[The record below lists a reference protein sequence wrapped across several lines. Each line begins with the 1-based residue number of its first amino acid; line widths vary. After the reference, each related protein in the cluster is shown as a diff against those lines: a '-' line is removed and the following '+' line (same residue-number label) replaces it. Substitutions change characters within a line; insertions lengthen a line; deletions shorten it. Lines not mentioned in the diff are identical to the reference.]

1 MASMESMLRNINR
14 QLEQHAR
21 TFGTDSNIYKDL
33 VHAIERKMGK
43 ANYTQRNGAVGYSR
57 SIPMQYKFDEVKAAN
72 DLVKGAGTASMKWNK
87 WYKDAK
93 ELNIDDK
100 DINRFIRLSQEVRKN
115 QEAIY
120 NYLKQEM
127 GDAFYSS
134 EYVKGYHNSFKDSDI
149 QHLMKT
155 TNYTTLEEVEKLIRQ
170 AKAKAE
176 KIKEEIER
184 EAQKTKGGKMTKKE
198 AEQFIKRFAG
208 RRKGKS
214 NG

>member
-1 MASMESMLRNINR
+1 MATMENMIRNINR

-21 TFGTDSNIYKDL
+21 TFGTDSNIYKEL

-43 ANYTQRNGAVGYSR
+43 ANYTQRSGAVGYSR
-57 SIPMQYKFDEVKAAN
+57 SIPMPYKYDDVQAAN
-72 DLVKGAGTASMKWNK
+72 NLVKGAGTAASKWSK

-93 ELNIDDK
+93 KLNIDDK
-100 DINRFIRLSQEVRKN
+100 DINRFIRLSQEVREN
-115 QEAIY
+115 HEAIY
-120 NYLKQEM
+120 NYLKHEM

-134 EYVKGYHNSFKDSDI
+134 EYVKGYHDSFKDSDI

-155 TNYTTLEEVEKLIRQ
+155 TEYTTLEEVEKLIRK

-184 EAQKTKGGKMTKKE
+184 EAQKTKGRKMTKKE
-198 AEQFIKRFAG
+198 AEQFRKRFGG
-208 RRKGKS
+208 RRKGKK
-214 NG
+214 

>member
-1 MASMESMLRNINR
+1 MATMENMIRNINR

-21 TFGTDSNIYKDL
+21 TFGTDSKIYKDL

-72 DLVKGAGTASMKWNK
+72 DLVKGAGTAAMKWNRF
-87 WYKDAK
+87 YKEAR
-93 ELNIDDK
+93 EMGVDDK
-100 DINRFIRLSQEVRKN
+100 DISRYIRLLDEVN
-115 QEAIY
+115 NNIEAIY
-120 NYLKQEM
+120 NYIKQEL

-134 EYVKGYHNSFKDSDI
+134 EYAKGYHDAFKESTLK
-149 QHLMKT
+149 HLMRT
-155 TNYTTLEEVEKLIRQ
+155 TEYNTLEEVEKLIRQ

-176 KIKEEIER
+176 KIKEDIER

-198 AEQFIKRFAG
+198 AEQFKKRFAG
-208 RRKGKS
+208 RRKGKK
-214 NG
+214 